1 MLFLVGILDL
11 FRGTYGQI
19 RPTAFVSP
27 YQSPTALQ
35 TLNPMVV
42 ADWLGPE
49 LAAQLPL
56 DRAQAMSIPVVAKAR
71 HLLVSAISRLPVLE
85 LDETAR
91 YGEPAWYRTAA
102 TDNPTTPYD
111 RMAWTVDDLIFYGQ
125 ALWYVS
131 REGVDGAIQ
140 TAEFVAQ
147 SHWQMN
153 GDGQIVLVGSGQ
165 DIVLRPE
172 EYLLFNPPHEGLL
185 ALATRTL
192 RGAIDTENAW
202 VGRMRNPIPLIDL
215 HRTNDDELTD
225 EELTAYVAAWSTA
238 RRSQDGAVGSTPE
251 HLELRVHGTIQTDLF
266 LEGRNALRTDIASF
280 LNMRASMLDGTS
292 GTDSLTYTTREGERN
307 LFYELDLPYWTDP
320 IEARLSMDDVCEPGR
335 RIRFDR
341 SDQTT
346 QPTPT
351 GPAAED

>member
-1 MLFLVGILDL
+1 VGILDL

-49 LAAQLPL
+49 LAAQIPL

-71 HLLVSAISRLPVLE
+71 HLLVSAISRLPMLE
-85 LDETAR
+85 LAGDATV
-91 YGEPAWYRTAA
+91 GEPDWVHAPAE
-102 TDNPTTPYD
+102 DNPTTPYD

-131 REGVDGAIQ
+131 REGVDGPIL

-147 SHWQMN
+147 SHWEMN
-153 GDGQIVLVGSGQ
+153 AEGQIVLVGGGA

-185 ALATRTL
+185 GLATRTL

-202 VGRMRNPIPLIDL
+202 VSRMRNPIPMIDL
-215 HRTNDDELTD
+215 HRTDDDEVTDDELR
-225 EELTAYVAAWSTA
+225 AYVNAWSEA
-238 RRSQDGAVGSTPE
+238 RRSLDGAVGSTPA
-251 HLELRVHGTIQTDLF
+251 HIDLRVLGASEGKSDLF
-266 LEGRNALRTDIASF
+266 VEGRNALRTDIASF
-280 LNMRASMLDGTS
+280 LNLRASMLDGTS

-320 IEARLSMDDVCEPGR
+320 IEARLSMNDVVPAGS

-341 SDQTT
+341 GQIINA
-346 QPTPT
+346 PTPT
-351 GPAAED
+351 GPATED

>member
-1 MLFLVGILDL
+1 MGILDL
-11 FRGTYGQI
+11 FRGTYS
-19 RPTAFVSP
+19 RLVPTGFVSP

-35 TLNPMVV
+35 TLDPMVV

-71 HLLVSAISRLPVLE
+71 HLLVSAISRLPLVE
-85 LDETAR
+85 LDGDTTI
-91 YGEPAWYRTAA
+91 GEPDWFHTPAA
-102 TDNPTTPYD
+102 DNPTTPYD
-111 RMAWTVDDLIFYGQ
+111 RMAWTVDDLIFYGR
-125 ALWYVS
+125 ALWYVA
-131 REGVDGAIQ
+131 RDGVDGPIVS
-140 TAEFVAQ
+140 AEFVPQA
-147 SHWQMN
+147 WWRIN
-153 GDGQIVLVGSGQ
+153 NDGVVIVQ
-165 DIVLRPE
+165 DQPLRPE

-202 VGRMRNPIPLIDL
+202 VGRMRNPIPVIEL
-215 HRTNDDELTD
+215 HRLDDDNVLDDEITD
-225 EELTAYVAAWSTA
+225 YVKAWSTA
-238 RRSQDGAVGSTPE
+238 RRSTEGAIGATP
-251 HLELRVHGTIQTDLF
+251 HNLELRVHGEIKPDLF

-280 LNMRASMLDGTS
+280 LNLRASMLDGTS

-320 IEARLSMDDVCEPGR
+320 IEARLSMDDVCATGR

-341 SDQTT
+341 AQQTT
-346 QPTPT
+346 QPNPT
-351 GPAAED
+351 GPTVED